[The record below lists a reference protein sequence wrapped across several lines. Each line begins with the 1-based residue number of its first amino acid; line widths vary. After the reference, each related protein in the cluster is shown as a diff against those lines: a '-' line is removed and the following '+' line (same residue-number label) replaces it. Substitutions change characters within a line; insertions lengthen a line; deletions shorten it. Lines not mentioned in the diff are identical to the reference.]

1 VDAAP
6 PKRARRSL
14 GAWLGGERKTT
25 EELAGELF
33 LDTGDVRSK
42 QSRFWV
48 LLALATAIATAGL
61 MADSTA
67 TVIGAMIVAP
77 LGTPIMAVG
86 LGIVIGN
93 PKRLGMA
100 LAIVVG
106 GAAAVIAFAA
116 VLYWLLPEVIPIAK
130 NGQIQSRTSPGTI
143 DLAAA
148 IATGFAG
155 AFGLARRDVSDVLPG
170 VAIAISLV
178 PPLSV
183 VGITIAA
190 GEANLAAGA
199 FLLFASNVVAMILA
213 GVVMFTVYGFGA
225 DAWKAPTFR
234 HRRAYLTLA
243 VAVVVILIPLVVTT
257 RQTLEL
263 QSRQTSAQSIAQAW
277 ANEQG
282 EILAKV
288 EFHGSELLVVV
299 EGPQPPTGTDE
310 LLAELRA
317 VLPAGTPVVLN
328 YVAGT
333 STTLAT

>member
-1 VDAAP
+1 
-6 PKRARRSL
+6 
-14 GAWLGGERKTT
+14 
-25 EELAGELF
+25 
-33 LDTGDVRSK
+33 
-42 QSRFWV
+42 
-48 LLALATAIATAGL
+48 

-93 PKRLGMA
+93 PKRMAMA
-100 LAIVVG
+100 LAIVAG
-106 GAAAVIAFAA
+106 GAAATIAFAA
-116 VLYWLLPEVIPIAK
+116 LLYWLLPEVIPLAR

-143 DLAAA
+143 DLVAA

-183 VGITIAA
+183 VGITLAA
-190 GEANLAAGA
+190 GEPNLAAGA

-213 GVVMFTVYGFGA
+213 GVVMFTVYGYGA
-225 DAWKAPTFR
+225 DAWAAPTFR
-234 HRRAYLTLA
+234 RRRAYWALA
-243 VAVVVILIPLVVTT
+243 GAVLVILVPLLVTT
-257 RQTLEL
+257 RQTLL
-263 QSRQTSAQSIAQAW
+263 VQSRERSAQSIAEEW
-277 ANEQG
+277 AATQG
-282 EILAKV
+282 ESVARV

-299 EGPQPPTGTDE
+299 EGPRRPTDTDQ
-310 LLAELRA
+310 LLAQLRA

-328 YVAGT
+328 YIAGE
-333 STTLAT
+333 STQLQT